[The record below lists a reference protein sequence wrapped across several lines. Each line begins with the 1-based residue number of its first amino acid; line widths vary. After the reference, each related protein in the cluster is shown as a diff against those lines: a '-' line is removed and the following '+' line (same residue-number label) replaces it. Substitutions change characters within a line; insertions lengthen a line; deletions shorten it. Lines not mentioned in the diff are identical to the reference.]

1 MPNKAQW
8 SIVVFFYLLNI
19 SGDHHVTPKRDQQ
32 KITSL
37 FSTISRSTVVVGQLV
52 GFWIKAHAPLHQ
64 KDPDTFLAVL

>member
-8 SIVVFFYLLNI
+8 SIVVFFSLLNI
-19 SGDHHVTPKRDQQ
+19 SGDHLVNPKHDQQ

-52 GFWIKAHAPLHQ
+52 GFWIIAPAPLHK
-64 KDPDTFLAVL
+64 KDSDTFLALL